1 MRNLSLVFPVL
12 IILFVLS
19 DIVQAENTIVS
30 SDSNKGIV
38 QAMELSLR
46 SNSLSY
52 LYAQGNSRIDSIY
65 KANTQPDSL
74 KLKDPRE
81 ALFYAALPGF
91 FVHGAGHFYA
101 GRNLAGAILLTT
113 EIASF
118 GLAFY
123 SMVRG
128 LGEMESGNSDTP
140 ELLAFGAMTL
150 FIGSWIY
157 DMIFAPL
164 SVVHQNERI
173 LYRKAD
179 NLGFKLRI

>member
-1 MRNLSLVFPVL
+1 MRKLSLILSVL
-12 IILFVLS
+12 VVLFILC
-19 DIVQAENTIVS
+19 DIVQTENTITF

-38 QAMELSLR
+38 QAMELSLK
-46 SNSLSY
+46 SNPLSY
-52 LYAQGNSRIDSIY
+52 LYAQGNSRIDTIY

-101 GRNLAGAILLTT
+101 GKSTAGAILLTT

-118 GLAFY
+118 GLIFY

-128 LGEMESGNSDTP
+128 LGEMESGDSDTP
-140 ELLAFGAMTL
+140 GLLAFGAVTL

-157 DMIFAPL
+157 DMIFAPM

-173 LYRKAD
+173 LQRKAE